1 MSYKITQ
8 HQTRKTRMIE
18 LSLSADQTISVGQ
31 IVLFDTIR
39 ASHVGHGVSLSSGI
53 IQLDQT
59 RNYWMQASM
68 DVTRASYTSDAEF
81 TFYNA
86 SGTAMTAAEGAFPA
100 VWEYHSPTPA
110 SGRANATYTAAY
122 VSTGTTES
130 AVSLRA
136 SSISS
141 ASVINSQGFKILIVE
156 VE

>member
-1 MSYKITQ
+1 MTYKITQ
-8 HQTRKTRMIE
+8 YQTRKTRMIE

-31 IVLFDTIR
+31 VVLFDTIR
-39 ASHVGHGVSLSSGI
+39 ASHAGHGVSLSSGI
-53 IQLDQT
+53 IQLDQA

-68 DVTRASYTSDAEF
+68 DVTRASYASDVEF

-86 SGTAMTAAEGAFPA
+86 SGTAMTAVEGAFPA
-100 VWEYHSPTPA
+100 VWEYHNPTP
-110 SGRANATYTAAY
+110 SGGRANATYTATY

-136 SSISS
+136 SSIFP
-141 ASVINSQGFKILIVE
+141 ASTINSQGFKILIVE